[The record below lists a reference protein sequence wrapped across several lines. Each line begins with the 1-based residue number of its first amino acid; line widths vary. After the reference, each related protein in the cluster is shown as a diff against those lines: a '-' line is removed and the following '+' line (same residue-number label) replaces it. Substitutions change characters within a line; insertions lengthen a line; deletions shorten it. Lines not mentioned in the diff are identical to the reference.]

1 MFSDNLTAALLQICE
16 AWHLSYEAA
25 AERCNISV
33 RYFSD
38 VIRKVSSPTLTVL
51 EKFCNAF
58 DMTPNDLLGF
68 SSPESL
74 RFLGSKQTAAVY
86 CAHFSDHRV
95 IYVVCPYYPQILSC
109 LHQNYCSHCN
119 HFLSWDPPTPEPM
132 VSSSIPLEG
141 DSLE

>member
-1 MFSDNLTAALLQICE
+1 MFSDNLTASLLQICV

-25 AERCNISV
+25 AEQCNISV

-68 SSPESL
+68 SSPESM
-74 RFLGSKQTAAVY
+74 RFLGSKQTAAV
-86 CAHFSDHRV
+86 
-95 IYVVCPYYPQILSC
+95 
-109 LHQNYCSHCN
+109 
-119 HFLSWDPPTPEPM
+119 
-132 VSSSIPLEG
+132 
-141 DSLE
+141 